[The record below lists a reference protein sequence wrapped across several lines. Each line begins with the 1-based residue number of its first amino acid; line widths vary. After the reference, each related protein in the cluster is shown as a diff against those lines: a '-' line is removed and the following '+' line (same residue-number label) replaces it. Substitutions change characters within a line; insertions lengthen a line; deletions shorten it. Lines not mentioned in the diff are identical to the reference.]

1 MEKII
6 NYLGI
11 DWGEKRIGLA
21 TADSE
26 VKLALPLKT
35 AANLAEVLSVL
46 KEEQTNTIVI
56 GAPQKMSGNAAD
68 NPAWVDFVAQL
79 KQKSGLP
86 VETIDERLTSL
97 AADALGSAD
106 KETAGRD
113 EIAASIIL
121 QNYLDKQD
129 GRNEK

>member
-1 MEKII
+1 MDKTL

-35 AANLAEVLSVL
+35 VANLAEVLSVI
-46 KEEQTNTIVI
+46 KEEATNII
-56 GAPQKMSGNAAD
+56 ILGAPQKMSGEAAN
-68 NPAWVDFVAQL
+68 NPDWLSFVAQL
-79 KQKSGLP
+79 KEKSGLP
-86 VETIDERLTSL
+86 VETIDERLSSL
-97 AADALGSAD
+97 AADALGGEAN
-106 KETAGRD
+106 ETAGRD

-121 QNYLDKQD
+121 QNYLDKF
-129 GRNEK
+129 NV

>member
-1 MEKII
+1 MDKIL

-35 AANLAEVLSVL
+35 VANLAEVLGVL
-46 KEEQTNTIVI
+46 QEEETNVIII
-56 GAPQKMSGNAAD
+56 GAPQKMSGEAAN
-68 NPAWVDFVAQL
+68 NPAWIDFVAQL
-79 KQKSGLP
+79 KEKSGLP
-86 VETIDERLTSL
+86 VEMVDERLSSL
-97 AADALGSAD
+97 AADALGGED

-121 QNYLDKQD
+121 QSYLDK
-129 GRNEK
+129 NESK

>member
-1 MEKII
+1 MNKIL
-6 NYLGI
+6 NYLGL

-35 AANLAEVLSVL
+35 VANLAEVLSVL
-46 KEEQTNTIVI
+46 KEEETDVIVI
-56 GAPQKMSGNAAD
+56 GAPQKMSGEAAD
-68 NPAWVDFVAQL
+68 NPAWVSFVAQI
-79 KQKSGLP
+79 KEKSGLP
-86 VETIDERLTSL
+86 VETVDERLSSL
-97 AADALGSAD
+97 AADALGGED

-121 QNYLDKQD
+121 QSYLDKSN
-129 GRNEK
+129 G

>member
-1 MEKII
+1 MDKIL

-35 AANLAEVLSVL
+35 VANLAEVLSVL
-46 KEEQTNTIVI
+46 KEEQTNVI
-56 GAPQKMSGNAAD
+56 IMGAPQKMSGEAAN
-68 NPAWVDFVAQL
+68 NPAWVNFVAQL
-79 KQKSGLP
+79 REKSGLP
-86 VETIDERLTSL
+86 VETVDERLSSL
-97 AADALGSAD
+97 AADALGGED

-121 QNYLDKQD
+121 QSYLDKTS
-129 GRNEK
+129 K